1 MEKPEP
7 PRPDWPPDA
16 GEWRARKRLG
26 RTVAALT
33 AYDYPTARWL
43 DEVGVDVLLVGDSLG
58 MVVLGYP
65 DTTHVTMGDMLRHT
79 GAVARGARRA
89 LVVADL
95 PFGAFGDPGE
105 TVGHARELLQAG
117 AHAVKLEGG
126 KAVEPQLR
134 ALAAEGIPF
143 VGHIGMLPQ
152 KVVEEGG
159 YRRKGRSP
167 EQAAA
172 LLEDAIVVARS
183 GALAVVLE
191 AVVAEV
197 ARDIT
202 RAIDIPT
209 IGIGSGADTDG
220 QILVTHDLIGAFP
233 WFTPPFA
240 VTLGDVA
247 GEVTRSAAAYVQA
260 VRDRRPLQPPV

>member
-1 MEKPEP
+1 MTEDDHLSRPE
-7 PRPDWPPDA
+7 WPISA
-16 GEWRARKRLG
+16 EGWRERKRLG
-26 RTVAALT
+26 RHVAALT

-43 DEVGVDVLLVGDSLG
+43 DEAGVDVLLVGDSLG

-65 DTTHVTMGDMLRHT
+65 DTTHVTMSDMLRHT
-79 GAVARGARRA
+79 GAVARGASRA

-95 PFGAFGDPGE
+95 PYGACNSPAD
-105 TVGHARELLQAG
+105 TVRHARELIAVG

-126 KAVEPQLR
+126 AAAEPQLC
-134 ALAAEGIPF
+134 ALAEAGVPF

-159 YRRKGRSP
+159 YKRKGRSP

-172 LLEDAIVVARS
+172 LWADAKVGAQN

-191 AVVAEV
+191 AVVANV
-197 ARDIT
+197 ARGIT
-202 RAIDIPT
+202 GSIDIPT

-220 QILVTHDLIGAFP
+220 QILVTPDLVGAFP

-240 VTLGDVA
+240 VTLGNVA
-247 GEVTRSAAAYVQA
+247 EVVYTSARTWVRA
-260 VRDRRPLQPPV
+260 VHEGRPLRP